1 MEFREVISAPFWL
14 IAFVYFI
21 FLSIVLSIWASLG
34 NTPTLVT
41 FFVLTIALVVMYQK
55 SKLVI
60 EFDGNEL
67 RVGSARIEMKYIGQC
82 VNLDAPAFKLVR
94 GRNADPAA
102 YLGIR
107 FWLPIGITVEVRDSR
122 DSTPYWLITS
132 KRGQELTELLNK

>member
-1 MEFREVISAPFWL
+1 MEYREVISAPIWL

-21 FLSIVLSIWASLG
+21 FLSMVLSIWASLG
-34 NTPTLVT
+34 DIPALCT
-41 FFVLTIALVVMYQK
+41 FIVLTIALVVMYQK

-60 EFDGNEL
+60 EIDSEEL
-67 RVGSARIEMKYIGQC
+67 RVGPARIEKKYIGQC
-82 VNLDAPAFKLVR
+82 LNLDAPSFKLVR

-107 FWLPIGITVEVRDSR
+107 FWLPIGITMKVKDSR

-132 KRGQELTELLNK
+132 KRGQELAALLNK